1 MNGAC
6 VFTLQRDCKGL
17 EEALALNSNAIPAFS
32 PANALNDQ
40 GHELE
45 ASSLALHGFVLM
57 SPFPCLIVSSG
68 PAPFEDGSS
77 CCPLPQ
83 AAGHNQVKGRGA
95 MKVPVPNP
103 DISRVAQA
111 SIVLTIF
118 RGAGLI
124 RPRGRRPAFSTSGLR
139 PAACALAA
147 RTDRSLLCGFVRS
160 PLQGQLLAWSP
171 MRSLTA
177 SHKGQAVSA
186 WATGSRSRIWTMSL
200 NNAGATC
207 KPKAS
212 VQKRQPAAVGEVA
225 GVRGRLQGLRQES
238 RAASAWPG
246 PMPATAAAVSGWA
259 AVAPGQGEPHC

>member
-1 MNGAC
+1 MA
-6 VFTLQRDCKGL
+6 
-17 EEALALNSNAIPAFS
+17 A
-32 PANALNDQ
+32 PANVLNDQ

-45 ASSLALHGFVLM
+45 ASSLALRGFVLM
-57 SPFPCLIVSSG
+57 SPFPCLMISSG

-111 SIVLTIF
+111 SMF

-147 RTDRSLLCGFVRS
+147 RTDRSLCAALCG
-160 PLQGQLLAWSP
+160 LAY
-171 MRSLTA
+171 
-177 SHKGQAVSA
+177 KGS
-186 WATGSRSRIWTMSL
+186 S
-200 NNAGATC
+200 
-207 KPKAS
+207 
-212 VQKRQPAAVGEVA
+212 
-225 GVRGRLQGLRQES
+225 
-238 RAASAWPG
+238 
-246 PMPATAAAVSGWA
+246 
-259 AVAPGQGEPHC
+259 